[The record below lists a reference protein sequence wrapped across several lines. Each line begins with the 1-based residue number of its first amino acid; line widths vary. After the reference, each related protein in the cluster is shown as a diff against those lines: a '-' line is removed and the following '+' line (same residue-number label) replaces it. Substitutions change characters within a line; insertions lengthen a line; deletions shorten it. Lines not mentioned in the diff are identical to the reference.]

1 MANTIRIKRRASGAS
16 GAPSSLENAELAYNE
31 VDDTLYYGKGTGGA
45 GGTAST
51 VEAIA
56 GAGTFVTKNTSQTIT
71 GDKTFSGTVSL
82 GSLATA
88 ATKSAGDNSTA
99 VATTAYVDAAV
110 AAENIQDIVGGMVS
124 SNVES
129 GISVTY
135 DDSNGKLDF
144 NVNDP
149 TITIE
154 GDVDGSATMTNLGNT
169 TINVTL
175 DTVNTN
181 TGTFGSAT
189 AIPVVTVNG
198 KGLVTAVST
207 ASISTSLTVGADTGT
222 ADTVALATDTLTFAG
237 GTGIDTA
244 VTNNTITVNIDST
257 VATLSG
263 SQTLTNKTLNVGYGS
278 TNTFSI
284 QNALVSGYVGSG
296 ELLMFNNSP
305 SVVGGLSYN
314 GSTSGSTLVQAQAT
328 ASGTLTLPSTTDT
341 LVARDTTDT
350 LKNKTISGSNNTLTN
365 IGNSSLTNSS
375 ITIGSTTVSLGGTST
390 SLAGVTEITVDNI
403 NINGNEIS
411 STDLNGNISLNP
423 NGTGTIDVN
432 GSRVTN
438 IGAPSG
444 ATDAATKGYVDNLVT
459 GLDWKAAVNL
469 LATTNVALTGLTNT
483 LVIDSHAA
491 LDSTD
496 NNVYRI
502 LLTGQTT
509 SADNGI
515 YLYTDDG
522 TNYALVRDTDADTYQ
537 ELIGISV
544 FVMEGSNYA
553 NTGWVQSNHYLTDF
567 SGQSW
572 VQFSGAGA
580 YGAGDGLSLSG
591 TTFNVNIAASG
602 GLEISADN
610 LQLKST
616 VAGDGL
622 TYASGV
628 IAVGGTAD
636 KITVNSDSITIA
648 STYAGQSSITTLGTI
663 GTGVWNGTTIGIAY
677 GGTGATDAATARSN
691 LGLTIGTN
699 VQAYDVE
706 LSALAGLTSAAD
718 KLPYFTGSGTAA
730 LADFTSFGRSLVD
743 DADAATARTTLGL
756 GTIAV
761 QNANNVTIT
770 GGTINGITFDGGT
783 F

>member
-99 VATTAYVDAAV
+99 LATTAYVDAAV

-257 VATLSG
+257 VATLTG

-314 GSTSGSTLVQAQAT
+314 GSASGSTLVQAQAT

-483 LVIDSHAA
+483 LVIDSHSA

-502 LLTGQTT
+502 LLTGQSTA
-509 SADNGI
+509 SQNGI
-515 YLYTDDG
+515 YVYTDDG
-522 TNYALVRDTDADTYQ
+522 TNYALVRASDADAYT
-537 ELIGISV
+537 ELVGISV
-544 FVMEGSNYA
+544 FVMEGTNYA
-553 NTGWVQSNHYLTDF
+553 NTGWVQTNHYLTDF

-628 IAVGGTAD
+628 IAVGGTTD

-663 GTGVWNGTTIGIAY
+663 GTGVWNGTAIGIAY

-691 LGLTIGTN
+691 LGLAIGTN

>member
-257 VATLSG
+257 VATLTG

-284 QNALVSGYVGSG
+284 QSALVSGYVGSG

-390 SLAGVTEITVDNI
+390 SLAGVTEITIDNI

-522 TNYALVRDTDADTYQ
+522 TNYALVRATDADTYQ

-544 FVMEGSNYA
+544 FVMEGTNYA
-553 NTGWVQSNHYLTDF
+553 STGWVQTNHYLTDF

-628 IAVGGTAD
+628 IAVSGTAD

-663 GTGVWNGTTIGIAY
+663 GTGVWNGTAIGIAY

-691 LGLTIGTN
+691 LGLAIGTN